1 MGKFTVKN
9 LFDDIKEMFS
19 SSIVNGN
26 NGLSRNIMAPEV
38 NCLGLVL
45 CGHFSH
51 FSAEQMQIY
60 GIVEHSYFETMSSEN
75 RRNILRRIFTSF
87 PQIPCIIVAH
97 NIEPPKELIDLTRE
111 YSLPLLQ
118 THLRTA
124 RFKFELSIYLE
135 KKFSPLT
142 TVHGVLVE
150 VYGVGVLI
158 LGKSGIGKSEC
169 ALELLKHGHMFVGD
183 DVVEIMLRP
192 GGILIG
198 KGKELVKHHM
208 EVRGL
213 GIIDIRAIFGI
224 GAIIDTTKIELVIQF
239 EEWNSTPDRP
249 TRDEYDRSGI
259 EEQKTDILGIDI
271 PKIIM
276 SVLPGRNLSTL
287 IEVAALNQR
296 LKQRGYYT
304 ARQLDKK
311 LIELMAQK
319 KKEAE
324 STEK

>member
-1 MGKFTVKN
+1 MEKFTVKN

-19 SSIVNGN
+19 SSIVSGN

-38 NCLGLVL
+38 NCLGLAL
-45 CGHFSH
+45 CGHFPN
-51 FSAEQMQIY
+51 FTAERIQIY

-75 RRNILRRIFTSF
+75 RQNILRRIFTSF

-97 NIEPPKELIDLTRE
+97 NIEPPKELIDLTQE

-135 KKFSPLT
+135 KKLSPST
-142 TVHGVLVE
+142 TMHGVLVE

-169 ALELLKHGHMFVGD
+169 ALELLKLGHMFVGD
-183 DVVEIMLRP
+183 DVIEIMLRP
-192 GGILIG
+192 EGILIG

-224 GAIIDTTKIELVIQF
+224 GAIIDTTKIELVTRF
-239 EEWNSTPDRP
+239 EEWNP
-249 TRDEYDRSGI
+249 TDKYDRSGI
-259 EEQKTDILGIDI
+259 EEQKTNILGIDI
-271 PKIIM
+271 PKIVM
-276 SVLPGRNLSTL
+276 PVLPGRNLSAL

-296 LKQRGYYT
+296 LKQRGY
-304 ARQLDKK
+304 
-311 LIELMAQK
+311 
-319 KKEAE
+319 
-324 STEK
+324 